1 MESALKRTALRKQIV
16 KIVAEENPKL
26 DVTIKLKDNLN
37 LETECGFDSLMIINF
52 ITIIQDYFS
61 IEIDFDEM
69 DIDKIYELDVLVE
82 AIDIVMNKG
91 K

>member
-1 MESALKRTALRKQIV
+1 MRNAQKRTELRKQII
-16 KIVAEENPKL
+16 KIVAQENPKL
-26 DVTIKLKDNLN
+26 DVTTKLKDNLN

-82 AIDIVMNKG
+82 TIDNVMKKG